1 MKNICTRLLLPKIK
15 TPIKVNRTMKLT
27 CALLFA
33 ASLGVYATGNAQT
46 IRVNIQVDN
55 VATEKV
61 LSEIEKQTDYL
72 FVYNKKEVDLKRK
85 TSVNA
90 INKTTAEVL
99 STIFEGTDIIYAIEG
114 ENIMLMRKEKNL
126 AGGIDA
132 VQQGHIVTGKIVD
145 KNGDPVIGANVLV
158 RGTTNGTIS
167 DMDGRFSLDVPQNAV
182 LQVSYI
188 GYLTQEVQV
197 KDQDKL
203 NILLREDTQSLE
215 EVVVV
220 GYGTQKKGEV
230 ASAISSIKSEKFI
243 KTPSA
248 DPAQMIKG
256 QVPGL
261 TITTPDANP
270 TSTSEISLRGI
281 TTLKASTSPLVLI
294 DGIPGDLNSV
304 SPDDIQQI
312 DVLKDGSAAAI
323 YGTRG
328 TNGVIL
334 ITTKN
339 ALGEMPTEVDVNAYV
354 STQQIVKRLPFMN
367 AEEMRQR
374 VEEGVPGA
382 QDDGA
387 NTDWLDEVTRTPF
400 TQIYN
405 ISLRGGSKTTN
416 YVASFEYRGLNGLI
430 QRTNN
435 QMYYPRVEITHRMF
449 NNKLKL
455 NASLSGYKQ
464 TYFSGSDGGSYNS
477 EVYRNALIYNP
488 TTPVYQPDGSYSE
501 STKNEYYNPVALL
514 NEVEGEN

>member
-1 MKNICTRLLLPKIK
+1 MRKELVSVFLASFLLQGQ
-15 TPIKVNRTMKLT
+15 
-27 CALLFA
+27 A
-33 ASLGVYATGNAQT
+33 ASQPGNTAQISLEVKDVT
-46 IRVNIQVDN
+46 VEYVLNEIEAMSNYHFLYNHKLINVDRKVSLSVN
-55 VATEKV
+55 EKDIDSV
-61 LSEIEKQTDYL
+61 LSVL
-72 FVYNKKEVDLKRK
+72 FQ
-85 TSVNA
+85 
-90 INKTTAEVL
+90 
-99 STIFEGTDIIYAIEG
+99 GTDITYQMNG
-114 ENIMLMRKEKNL
+114 EQIVLSRNSLINRENTLY
-126 AGGIDA
+126 GSIDS
-132 VQQGHIVTGKIVD
+132 QQQTKIVTGIITD
-145 KNGDPVIGANVLV
+145 KTGEPVIGANIVV
-158 RGTTNGTIS
+158 KGTTNGTIS
-167 DMDGRFSLDVPQNAV
+167 GMDGRFSLEVPDNAV

-188 GYLTQEVQV
+188 GYLTRDIIVNNQKEISVRMV
-197 KDQDKL
+197 
-203 NILLREDTQSLE
+203 EDTQSLE

-230 ASAISSIKSEKFI
+230 ASAISSIKSENFI

-281 TTLKASTSPLVLI
+281 TTLKASAAPLVLI

-339 ALGEMPTEVDVNAYV
+339 VQGEMPTEVDVNAYI
-354 STQQIVKRLPFMN
+354 STQQIVKTLPFMD
-367 AEEMRQR
+367 AAEMRQR
-374 VEEGVPGA
+374 VAEGVPGA

-405 ISLRGGSKTTN
+405 ISLRGGSKNTN

-430 QRTNN
+430 KRTNN
-435 QMYYPRVEITHRMF
+435 PPYV
-449 NNKLKL
+449 
-455 NASLSGYKQ
+455 
-464 TYFSGSDGGSYNS
+464 
-477 EVYRNALIYNP
+477 
-488 TTPVYQPDGSYSE
+488 
-501 STKNEYYNPVALL
+501 
-514 NEVEGEN
+514 